1 MNEAYIVAAV
11 RTPGGKKG
19 GRLKHWHPADL
30 GGFVI
35 DALLERSGIDP
46 AVIED
51 VVFGCV
57 TQAGE
62 QASNIGRQSVLA
74 SSLPHTIP
82 GTTVDRACGS
92 SQQALHFAAQ
102 AVKSGV
108 MDVVLAGG
116 VESMTRSPM
125 GLAAQFPSEH
135 GFGHYQGPR
144 CQARYPGIKFS
155 QFDGAARM
163 IPMYELSKP
172 EFDEF
177 SLESHRRAA
186 YATTSGQFAKEIVAV
201 PVRDPE
207 SGKESLHDRDEGIR
221 YDASLEAI
229 ASVKPISE
237 GGILSAAHASQLCDG
252 AAALLIVNEAGLK
265 KTGLTPLARV
275 HHMSVLGGDPV
286 VMLDVPIAAT
296 QAALRKARMSIE
308 DIDLYEVNEAF
319 APIPLAWARKVGA
332 DLSKMNVNGGAL
344 ALGHPLGASGCKL
357 MTTLIHALQ
366 ARNGRYGLQTM
377 CEGGGMANVTIVE
390 RL

>member
-11 RTPGGKKG
+11 RTAGGKKG

-125 GLAAQFPSEH
+125 GLAAHFPSTH
-135 GFGHYQGPR
+135 GFGHYQVPR

-155 QFDGAARM
+155 QFDGAERM

-177 SLESHRRAA
+177 ALVSHRRAA
-186 YATTSGQFAKEIVAV
+186 YATTSGKFAKESVPV

-221 YDASLEAI
+221 YDASLEVI

-252 AAALLIVNEAGLK
+252 AAALLVVNEAGLK

-286 VMLDVPIAAT
+286 VMLDVPVAAT
-296 QAALRKARMSIE
+296 QAALRKARMSIG

-319 APIPLAWARKVGA
+319 APIPLAWAKTVGA

-366 ARNGRYGLQTM
+366 ARNARYGLQTM
-377 CEGGGMANVTIVE
+377 CEGGGMANVTIIE

>member
-1 MNEAYIVAAV
+1 MSEAYIVAAL

-19 GRLKHWHPADL
+19 GCLKDWHPADL

-35 DALLERSGIDP
+35 DALLARTGIDP

-51 VVFGCV
+51 TVFGCV

-92 SQQALHFAAQ
+92 SQQALHFASQ
-102 AVKSGV
+102 AVKSGA
-108 MDVVLAGG
+108 MDVVLVGG
-116 VESMTRSPM
+116 VESMTRAPM
-125 GLAAQFPSEH
+125 GLAAHFPSQH

-144 CQARYPGIKFS
+144 CQVRYPGVKFS
-155 QFDGAARM
+155 QFDGAERM
-163 IPMYELSKP
+163 VSMYELSKP

-177 SLESHRRAA
+177 ALESHRRAA
-186 YATTSGQFAKEIVAV
+186 HATANRQFIKEIVPV
-201 PVRDPE
+201 PVRDRE
-207 SGKESLHDRDEGIR
+207 TGEESLHDRDEGIR
-221 YDASLEAI
+221 YDAALEAI
-229 ASVKPISE
+229 AGVKPISE
-237 GGILSAAHASQLCDG
+237 NGVLSAAHASQICDG
-252 AAALLIVNEAGLK
+252 AAALLVVNEAGLK
-265 KTGLTPLARV
+265 KTGLSPLARV

-296 QAALRKARMSIE
+296 QAALQKTGMSIQ

-319 APIPLAWARKVGA
+319 APIPLAWAKKLGA
-332 DLSKMNVNGGAL
+332 DMSKMNVNGGAL

-357 MTTLIHALQ
+357 MTTLIHALH
-366 ARNGRYGLQTM
+366 AKNGRFGLQTM